1 MNTVLVTAG
10 VVCLIAAVIGGRLKA
25 FNIDIPPL
33 ESRGVRVTLGLLGIA
48 FVAAAVVFRD
58 SGGGGGSNEAE
69 ARYQRQV
76 VGTCNAVRAIAKR
89 SELGTPQPG
98 PNGFT
103 FDRDALVASGRANLA
118 AIERRLG
125 LLLEK
130 PVPDSLSGQARLVGN
145 RKNEFVHQNRTILNH
160 LEQTLPPRFTVEQFN
175 ALTASL
181 QDTADSVLA
190 RLDDAMSQLA
200 GQDCGLT
207 AA

>member
-33 ESRGVRVTLGLLGIA
+33 ESRGVRLTLGLLGIA

-58 SGGGGGSNEAE
+58 DGGGGSGNEAE

-76 VGTCNAVRAIAKR
+76 VGTCNAVRTIARR

-103 FDRDALVASGRANLA
+103 FDRDALVSTGRANLA
-118 AIERRLG
+118 AIERRLT

-130 PVPDSLSGQARLVGN
+130 PVPDSLSSQARSVRRRKSEFMN
-145 RKNEFVHQNRTILNH
+145 RNRTTLNQ
-160 LEQTLPPRFTVEQFN
+160 LERTLPPRFTIEEFN
-175 ALTASL
+175 ALAAPL
-181 QDTADSVLA
+181 QDAADAVLA
-190 RLDDAMSQLA
+190 RLDDSLSQLA
-200 GQDCGLT
+200 GQDCRLT
-207 AA
+207 SA